1 MDYWTGRRPRL
12 DINEFGKLLK
22 SELGFCILP
31 LLRSTLQRQSAMNQR
46 DDAFDAM
53 ATLCDEPGLNGLG
66 RREVRFVVR
75 GEES

>member
-1 MDYWTGRRPRL
+1 
-12 DINEFGKLLK
+12 
-22 SELGFCILP
+22 
-31 LLRSTLQRQSAMNQR
+31 MNQR